1 MERTDGGQE
10 RVNNIIT
17 RDSQGLSSHLALLHS
32 LLFEGPVPAE
42 PVLAKLIERLGDP
55 TPQQI
60 WLILAVLRARLPYPE
75 DVVNWHRRAR
85 AEGAA
90 VVLAELSKH
99 AGQAVR
105 ILEGGVVVDAHNT
118 VSSGLSTGIQ
128 RVVRNVLDRWSQA
141 YSFSLLAWDGDFGR
155 LHQAPDGAHRVEQAI
170 GHPAGAPSIIPWKST
185 YLLPE
190 LSVEQ
195 PRLRRIQA
203 LAEYSGSATGVIG
216 YDTVPMTSAE
226 TSGPGMPAAFA
237 QNLAAV
243 ARMDRVA
250 TISEAAA
257 TEYEGWRVMIESAG
271 LVGPTIRAIELPMQ
285 PIPDADPSIDSRKE
299 LGLTA
304 APIVVCVG
312 SHEPRKNHVAV
323 LHAAE
328 VLWREGHEFQLV
340 FCGGNAW
347 NSSLFT
353 DRLAELRAAK
363 RTVSSHSKVSDAVLN
378 GLVRVARFSVF
389 PSLNEG
395 YGLPIAESLVA
406 GTPVV
411 TSNFGSMAE
420 IAKGGGALLVD
431 PRDDSDLVNA
441 MRRMLDDDELL
452 ERLRAEALAL
462 PTTSWAAYADG
473 LWSYFVD

>member
-1 MERTDGGQE
+1 VERTDGGEE
-10 RVNNIIT
+10 RVNTVIS
-17 RDSQGLSSHLALLHS
+17 RDSHGLTSHLALLYS
-32 LLFEGPVPAE
+32 LLLEGPVPTE
-42 PVLAKLIERLGDP
+42 DVVVHLAERLVDP

-60 WLILAVLRARLPYPE
+60 WLILAVLRAQLPYPE

-85 AEGAA
+85 SVGAA
-90 VVLAELSKH
+90 QVLDELSKNS
-99 AGQAVR
+99 GKAVR
-105 ILEGGVVVDAHNT
+105 VLEGGVVVDAHNT

-128 RVVRNVLDRWSQA
+128 RVVRNVLDRWSHA
-141 YSFSLLAWDGDFGR
+141 YSYSLLAWDGDFGR
-155 LHQAPDGAHRVEQAI
+155 LHQTPDGAHRVEQPI

-203 LAEYSGSATGVIG
+203 LAQYSGSATGVIG

-237 QNLAAV
+237 RNLAAV

-257 TEYEGWRVMIESAG
+257 TEYAGWRLMIESAG
-271 LVGPTIRAIELPMQ
+271 LVGPTIQAIELPMQ
-285 PIPDADPSIDSRKE
+285 PIPDADPSIDPRKE

-304 APIVVCVG
+304 SPIVVCVG

-347 NSSLFT
+347 NSGPFT
-353 DRLAELRAAK
+353 DRLAELRAAN
-363 RTVSSHSKVSDAVLN
+363 RAVSSHSRVSDAVLN

-420 IAKGGGALLVD
+420 IAKNGGALLVD
-431 PRDDSDLVNA
+431 PRDDTDLASA
-441 MRRMLDDDELL
+441 MRRMLDDDELI
-452 ERLRAEALAL
+452 ERLSAEALAL
-462 PTTSWAAYADG
+462 PTTSWAAYADK

>member
-1 MERTDGGQE
+1 M
-10 RVNNIIT
+10 NNIIT

-42 PVLAKLIERLGDP
+42 TVLADLTERLGDP

-85 AEGAA
+85 AEGIA

-99 AGQAVR
+99 SGQAVR

-141 YSFSLLAWDGDFGR
+141 YSFSLVAWDGDFGR
-155 LHQAPDGAHRVEQAI
+155 LHQAPDGAHRVEQPI
-170 GHPAGAPSIIPWKST
+170 GHPSGAPSIIPWKST

-203 LAEYSGSATGVIG
+203 LAEYSGCATGVIG

-299 LGLTA
+299 LGLTG

-363 RTVSSHSKVSDAVLN
+363 RAVSSHSRVSDAVLN

-406 GTPVV
+406 GTPVI